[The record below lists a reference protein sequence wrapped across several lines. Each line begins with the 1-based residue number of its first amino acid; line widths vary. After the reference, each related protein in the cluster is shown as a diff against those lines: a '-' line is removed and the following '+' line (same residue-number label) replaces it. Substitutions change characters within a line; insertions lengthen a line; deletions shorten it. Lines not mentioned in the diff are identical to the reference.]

1 MAAPDL
7 PAHQPPIKTP
17 RQLVIV
23 LVLAFVVP
31 VIVILLLVTLVTS
44 GIRTDREEAALSDDA
59 VAARI
64 KPVADVVIGET
75 VTAEKGQR
83 TGEQIVKAVCA
94 ACHETGAAGAPKIG
108 DKAAWAKLIPQ
119 GQKRLLADTIK
130 GVRAMPPRG
139 GDASLTD
146 VELERALVFMANR
159 SGANFKEPP
168 APKPS
173 ADKAA
178 AK

>member
-75 VTAEKGQR
+75 VTAQKGQR
-83 TGEQIVKAVCA
+83 TGEQIVKAACA
-94 ACHETGAAGAPKIG
+94 AC
-108 DKAAWAKLIPQ
+108 
-119 GQKRLLADTIK
+119 RLRPT
-130 GVRAMPPRG
+130 RANPCP
-139 GDASLTD
+139 T
-146 VELERALVFMANR
+146 
-159 SGANFKEPP
+159 
-168 APKPS
+168 
-173 ADKAA
+173 
-178 AK
+178 